1 MSVGFPAIMLTVA
14 ILAILLGTRQ
24 NSLEIINS
32 AGEFDGRDR
41 YERGARWGWLMVV
54 GSFAVVVGSMIV
66 FAGHS
71 TWDLRA
77 TALAWAT
84 ACLPIA
90 GSIGLLMIPEFMGYW
105 VWAQSAWDEMGGKHM
120 DWLQYRAIAA
130 RLETGRTRWLYYGA
144 WVVGS
149 LGLTVGP
156 LWTCVA
162 VQG

>member
-1 MSVGFPAIMLTVA
+1 MTVDFAATMLTLGVA
-14 ILAILLGTRQ
+14 AALLATRQ
-24 NSLEIINS
+24 QSLGIIEA
-32 AGEFDGRDR
+32 AGKFEGRER
-41 YERGARWGWLMVV
+41 YERGARWGWLVVV
-54 GSFAVVVGSMIV
+54 GSFALVVGAMV
-66 FAGHS
+66 LFAGHS
-71 TWDLRA
+71 VWDFRA

-120 DWLQYRAIAA
+120 DWLHYRAIAA
-130 RLETGRTRWLYYGA
+130 RLQTDRTRWVYYGA
-144 WVVGS
+144 WMVGS

-156 LWTCVA
+156 LWTCVV